1 MPFQG
6 KLSQWI
12 KHYFCFVILKSTL
25 VFRYIPDDGIN
36 TSWSLITSSSGF
48 KTNEEV
54 AVDDDLCKA
63 EFWDSFS
70 NNFSDEFVVKIAS
83 LSIRGE
89 LSIWPWEEVE
99 DVEHYK
105 NSWD

>member
-1 MPFQG
+1 MNR
-6 KLSQWI
+6 
-12 KHYFCFVILKSTL
+12 ST
-25 VFRYIPDDGIN
+25 VRNSKINRSTSSINDFTVPDDGIN
-36 TSWSLITSSSGF
+36 TSWSLIASSSGF